1 MRAQSHKQEAR
12 VQARS
17 ASRGEQPVFD
27 WAAIFSPRMMLICMV
42 LASVLASGLAVIYVT
57 YKNRNLLNEL
67 QQLKNER
74 NALQVQWGQLLIE
87 QSTFSLEGRIER
99 KAFDE
104 LQMQV
109 PEFSELVMVRYE

>member
-1 MRAQSHKQEAR
+1 MRAQS
-12 VQARS
+12 VQRAASINSRS
-17 ASRGEQPVFD
+17 VSRAEQPVFD
-27 WAAIFSPRMMLICMV
+27 WAALFSPNMLLICF
-42 LASVLASGLAVIYVT
+42 LLSCVLASGVSVIYVT
-57 YKNRNLLNEL
+57 FKNRNLLNEL

-74 NALQVQWGQLLIE
+74 NSLQVQWGQLLIE

-99 KAFDE
+99 KAIDE

>member
-1 MRAQSHKQEAR
+1 MRAQTQRQESRAQ
-12 VQARS
+12 VGS
-17 ASRGEQPVFD
+17 AYRGEEPVFD

-42 LASVLASGLAVIYVT
+42 LVSVLASGLSVIYVT
-57 YKNRNLLNEL
+57 HKNRNLLNEL
-67 QQLKNER
+67 QQLKNAR

>member
-1 MRAQSHKQEAR
+1 MRAQK
-12 VQARS
+12 VQQAASRQSRS
-17 ASRGEQPVFD
+17 ASREQEQVFA
-27 WAAIFSPRMMLICMV
+27 WAALFSPNMVLICFLLSCV
-42 LASVLASGLAVIYVT
+42 LVSGVSVIYVT
-57 YKNRNLLNEL
+57 FKNRNFLNEL
-67 QQLKNER
+67 QQLKSER

-99 KAFDE
+99 KAVDE

>member
-1 MRAQSHKQEAR
+1 MRAQT
-12 VQARS
+12 VQQAENFRS
-17 ASRGEQPVFD
+17 ASRAEQPVFG
-27 WAAIFSPRMMLICMV
+27 WAALFSPNV
-42 LASVLASGLAVIYVT
+42 LLVCFLLSCVLLSGVSVIYVT
-57 YKNRNLLNEL
+57 FKNRNLLNEL

-74 NALQVQWGQLLIE
+74 NSLQVQWGQLLIE

-99 KAFDE
+99 KAVDE